1 MSSAVVMTRLFA
13 WKPRWAVIR
22 FVNSWARSTFDIS
35 TAPVVR
41 EPKPWAA
48 SPGVETSGAPE
59 LFDAVKRLP
68 PSRVSPWSFGNF
80 ARVMYVVV
88 VVGVVAGATGGAS
101 PAAGPLGGVPAQGA
115 SDGVLFFYTQ
125 AGGGGVGQPAAPEDT
140 PGRARGPLAA

>member
-13 WKPRWAVIR
+13 WNPRWAVIR

-48 SPGVETSGAPE
+48 SPGVETSAAPE

-68 PSRVSPWSFGNF
+68 PSRVRPWSFGNF

-88 VVGVVAGATGGAS
+88 VVGVVAGGTGGGVTV
-101 PAAGPLGGVPAQGA
+101 AAPLGSIETEGA
-115 SDGVLFFYTQ
+115 LDGVLIFVREP
-125 AGGGGVGQPAAPEDT
+125 AGGGVGGLAPA
-140 PGRARGPLAA
+140 